1 MRGND
6 KIAEEIWR
14 EGKLRLRGGK
24 TRVEGV
30 RGAGEEGGAGGGGRR
45 EGASH
50 RVDLLSNLLHFSF
63 YINLPLLKQNIPPW
77 QEFCWLENIKRSLT
91 LLKTNLV
98 VLPRNDHSP
107 RDHQSMENI
116 TECEVDNVV
125 RPEDC
130 GRGQGGGV
138 DGVDDEEEEGE
149 AEGRLGH

>member
-1 MRGND
+1 MRGDD
-6 KIAEEIWR
+6 KIAEETWR
-14 EGKLRLRGGK
+14 EDELRLRGGK

-30 RGAGEEGGAGGGGRR
+30 RGAGEEGGAGGDVGM

-77 QEFCWLENIKRSLT
+77 QEFCWLENIKRF

-116 TECEVDNVV
+116 
-125 RPEDC
+125 
-130 GRGQGGGV
+130 
-138 DGVDDEEEEGE
+138 
-149 AEGRLGH
+149 AE